1 MSLLNV
7 PSTSVPAE
15 GYPPADPAITY
26 TFPLDPFQQQAILSI
41 HRGENVLVTAKTGS
55 GKTLVGEYQIAYSLK
70 QGKRIFYTTPIK
82 SLSNQKYHDLKLLF
96 PSSSVGIMTGDIK
109 NNPEAD
115 IVVMTTEILRN
126 LLFKQ
131 ATPTQYLGTAGQLT
145 LNNLGA
151 VVFDEVHYIND
162 PERGHVW
169 EETLILMP
177 PTVRMILLSAT
188 IDSPEAFASW
198 LGEVKQT
205 PITLL
210 KTTHRVVPL
219 IHGIYDAA
227 QSHLPIRPLKD
238 GDEAPFQGQVYSQW
252 IRDREKRA
260 KDADDWA
267 RRVAAGKAS
276 GDSIAGSAGKVKLQ
290 SFTHTLNEC
299 VNHLST
305 RSLLPALFFVF
316 SRKECERYAEQLSDT
331 LIEPSDVAS
340 IRHILKFHLH
350 KYNETLEHLQQYH
363 QIVRLLE
370 RGIAFHHSGVLP
382 LLKEIIEL
390 LFSRGFIK
398 VLFCT
403 ETFAVGLNMPART
416 VVFLDLKKPSDG
428 GGFRALRADEY
439 IQMAGRAGRRGK
451 DTQGLVMYM
460 PARQPLEGDELR
472 GCLTGSMV
480 PLESRLQFHYD
491 FILKALLISK
501 TGDAPLWETLVR
513 SSYWEQQRKVAV
525 QKAEM
530 ELSTIQA
537 TQKAIPLLA
546 TERDEFVKRAELA
559 NAVKTSVNAAK
570 RKAQTA
576 LDMWNDRH
584 MGPKWAAAAKMN
596 EQYERLEGQLQV
608 VHKAIESL
616 TESVYASRIAPVF
629 EALKEWNAISA
640 IDATTGTDAS
650 PPVLTEFG
658 ILATEV
664 NEANPLLV
672 AKLYESNRLNDASA
686 QEIVSALGS
695 LIVDREASTKTV
707 HPRSLSPRISDRVKD
722 TLVEMDSWCQR
733 GLAIDSRHGVKSPEE
748 FWSLTTL
755 WVEIGHDWLDGVSAA
770 ELAKRYDIY
779 EGNLMRGLLKLM
791 NIVNEWIT
799 IATYKTD
806 VRMLET
812 LKNAQAEIL
821 RDIAQPESL
830 YLTLH

>member
-1 MSLLNV
+1 MLSV
-7 PSTSVPAE
+7 PSTSVSAA
-15 GYPPADPAITY
+15 GYPPPDPAIAY
-26 TFPLDPFQQQAILSI
+26 SFSLDPFQQQAILSI

-55 GKTLVGEYQIAYSLK
+55 GKTLVGEYQIAYSLRE
-70 QGKRIFYTTPIK
+70 GKRVFYTTPIK

-96 PSSSVGIMTGDIK
+96 PKASVGIMTGDIK

-131 ATPTQYLGTAGQLT
+131 TAPTQHLGTAGQLT

-177 PTVRMILLSAT
+177 QSVRMILLSAT

-210 KTTHRVVPL
+210 KTSHRVVPL
-219 IHGIYDAA
+219 IHGIYDPAPKP
-227 QSHLPIRPLKD
+227 LPIRTLKD
-238 GDEAPFQGQVYSQW
+238 GDEARFQGDVYSQW
-252 IRDREKRA
+252 MRDRTHRA
-260 KDADDWA
+260 KAADDWA

-276 GDSIAGSAGKVKLQ
+276 GDSVAGSAGKVKLQ

-299 VNHLST
+299 VNELST

-340 IRHILKFHLH
+340 IRHILQFHLH
-350 KYNETLEHLQQYH
+350 RYNETLEHLPQYH

-370 RGIAFHHSGVLP
+370 RGIAYHHSGVLP

-416 VVFLDLKKPSDG
+416 VVFLDLKKPADDVE
-428 GGFRALRADEY
+428 GFRPLRADEY

-460 PARQPLEGDELR
+460 PSRQPLEADELR

-491 FILKALLISK
+491 FILKALLVSQK
-501 TGDAPLWETLVR
+501 TSAEDTKPLWETLVQA
-513 SSYWEQQRKVAV
+513 SYWETQRKLAI
-525 QKAEM
+525 QRATLESE
-530 ELSTIQA
+530 ELRRQ
-537 TQKAIPLLA
+537 QLA
-546 TERDEFVKRAELA
+546 LPILPVERDELVARDALNA
-559 NAVKTSVNAAK
+559 AVKSSVNAAK

-576 LDMWNDRH
+576 LDTWKDRH
-584 MGPKWAAAAKMN
+584 MGPKWAAAAKVY
-596 EQYERLEGQLQV
+596 EQYERYETQL
-608 VHKAIESL
+608 KTIEATIRTLKTPIFS
-616 TESVYASRIAPVF
+616 TRIAPVLG
-629 EALKEWNAISA
+629 ALKDWNALAVETDESKP
-640 IDATTGTDAS
+640 TTLSD
-650 PPVLTEFG
+650 FG
-658 ILATEV
+658 IIATEV

-672 AKLYESNRLNDASA
+672 SKLYESKLLAEASCE
-686 QEIVSALGS
+686 EIVCVLGS
-695 LIVDREASTKTV
+695 LIVDREASNKTV
-707 HPRSLSPRISDRVKD
+707 HPRSLSPRITDRVKD
-722 TLVEMDSWCQR
+722 TLIQMDTWSQQ
-733 GLAIDSRHGVKSPEE
+733 GVAIDHRHGVKSPDT

-755 WVEIGHDWLDGVSAA
+755 WVEIGYDWLNGVSAA
-770 ELAKRYDIY
+770 ELTKRYEIY

-799 IATYKTD
+799 IATYKAD

-812 LKNAQAEIL
+812 LKNAQTDIL

-830 YLTLH
+830 YLRLN